1 MSPQVVQT
9 LIALVGCL
17 IYLLTIFYLSKK
29 QKLTFRYA
37 VGWLALGIF
46 GVVSILIIPL
56 TPGIAN
62 LLGVSPVAVITIGAS
77 AIFLSI
83 SIQLSISIS
92 GLQNQTQRLA
102 EEITILN
109 QKQRDND

>member
-1 MSPQVVQT
+1 
-9 LIALVGCL
+9 
-17 IYLLTIFYLSKK
+17 
-29 QKLTFRYA
+29 
-37 VGWLALGIF
+37 VGWLFLGVF
-46 GVVSILIIPL
+46 GVFSAVIIPF

-62 LLGVSPVAVITIGAS
+62 LLGLSPVAVITIGAS

-92 GLQNQTQRLA
+92 GLQNQNQRLA